1 MIGSEMERQI
11 IKRLLNLIQMKSKI
25 YNIKSRLLVGAFLS
39 ICLLNINNQLIAQT
53 DTIVTTSNKTP
64 IKVKPVK
71 NTFNSTGIIDN
82 QSVMVPVQG
91 AIEMNIQ
98 HRFGTINNGYK
109 DMYGLF
115 APANMRL
122 AVAYTPIKNLSIGGG
137 LTKINLLWDID
148 AKYSIITQTPGK
160 YPVSITYFGVMAFDT
175 RENVDSSLFKYNSQR
190 YSFFNQ
196 LIIARKFSERFSL
209 QVAPSVSHQNS
220 VNGFYT
226 KNDSTGKTTFQEMF
240 HDHIAVAVSGRYKL
254 GSSSSVLFDYN
265 QPITKHNI
273 NNPAPSASI
282 GLEMYTSG
290 HSFQIFF
297 TNFFALSPQHNNLFN
312 QNSPFEYTKN
322 EAGDKMS
329 GGKYLLGFNITRL
342 W

>member
-1 MIGSEMERQI
+1 VHQI
-11 IKRLLNLIQMKSKI
+11 IKRLLNLIQMKRSI
-25 YNIKSRLLVGAFLS
+25 NNIKSRLLVGAFLS
-39 ICLLNINNQLIAQT
+39 ICLFFISNQLNAQT
-53 DTIVTTSNKTP
+53 DSTVETIKPAPV
-64 IKVKPVK
+64 KVKPVK
-71 NTFNSTGIIDN
+71 NTFNSTWIIDN
-82 QSVMVPVQG
+82 QSVMVPVKG

-115 APANMRL
+115 APSNMRL
-122 AVAYTPIKNLSIGGG
+122 AVGYSPIKNLSIGGG
-137 LTKINLLWDID
+137 LTKINLLWDIN
-148 AKYSIITQTPGK
+148 AKYSLITQTPGK
-160 YPVSITYFGVMAFDT
+160 YPVSVTYFVAMAFDT

-196 LIIARKFSERFSL
+196 LIIARKFSERLSL
-209 QVAPSVSHQNS
+209 QVAPSISHQNS

-240 HDHIAVAVSGRYKL
+240 HDHIAVAISGRYKF
-254 GSSSSVLFDYN
+254 GTSSSVLFDYN

-273 NNPAPSASI
+273 NNPAPSASLGYEI
-282 GLEMYTSG
+282 YTSG

-297 TNFFALSPQHNNLFN
+297 TNFFTLSPQHNNLFN

-322 EAGDKMS
+322 EAGDKMP